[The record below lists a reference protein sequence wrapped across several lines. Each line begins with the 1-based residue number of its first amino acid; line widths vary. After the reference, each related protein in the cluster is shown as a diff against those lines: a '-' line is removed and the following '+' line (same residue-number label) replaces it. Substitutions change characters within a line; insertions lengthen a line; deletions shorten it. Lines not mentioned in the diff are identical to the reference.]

1 MRRQMP
7 ADFLRAPWPS
17 RRATLDL
24 TGHERWYLVQSL
36 VGREA
41 SAEFQLAAQQY
52 RVFLPSFTKTTRHAR
67 QFRVVRAPM
76 FAGYLFVVLDLDRDR
91 WRPINGTFGVSRIVT
106 SDDRPSPVPAGL
118 VEAMLDR
125 TDALGETHFTQAY
138 RLGDSV
144 RILEGPFS
152 QLLGTLDRLGP
163 DGRVRVLLE
172 VMGGVVSV
180 HLASD
185 ALAPAKM
192 PGRRPGN
199 GRHVE
204 ERALISD

>member
-1 MRRQMP
+1 MP
-7 ADFLRAPWPS
+7 RDFTRASWPS

-24 TGHERWYLVQSL
+24 TGRERWYLVQSL

-41 SAEFQLAAQQY
+41 GAEFQLAAQQY
-52 RVFLPSFTKTTRHAR
+52 RVFLPSVTKTTRHAR

-76 FAGYLFVVLDLDRDR
+76 FAGYLFVILDLSRDR

-106 SDDRPSPVPAGL
+106 WDDQPSPVPVGL

-125 TDALGETHFTQAY
+125 TDPSGETHFTHTY
-138 RLGDSV
+138 RPGDSV
-144 RILEGPFS
+144 RIMEGPFS
-152 QLLGTLDRLGP
+152 RLLGTLDRLGP

-172 VMGGVVSV
+172 VMGGVVPV

-192 PGRRPGN
+192 PVYRSDNDRN
-199 GRHVE
+199 FE
-204 ERALISD
+204 DRALVSD